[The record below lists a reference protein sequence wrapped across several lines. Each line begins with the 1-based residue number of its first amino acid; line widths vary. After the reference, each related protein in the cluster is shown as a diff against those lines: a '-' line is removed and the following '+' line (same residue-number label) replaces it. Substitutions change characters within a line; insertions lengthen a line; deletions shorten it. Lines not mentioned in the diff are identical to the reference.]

1 MGRPT
6 WVVSG
11 RKEGS
16 FLAEDAKRE
25 LKVSTVELELEKK
38 KKKKKKKKERIESR
52 VVRLERKRGWL
63 RIDHSHVQ

>member
-25 LKVSTVELELEKK
+25 LKVSTVELE
-38 KKKKKKKKERIESR
+38 KKKKKKERIESR

>member
-38 KKKKKKKKERIESR
+38 KKEKEKEKGKDRVES
-52 VVRLERKRGWL
+52 
-63 RIDHSHVQ
+63 STA

>member
-38 KKKKKKKKERIESR
+38 KKEKEKEKLIDCRGEVRGSES
-52 VVRLERKRGWL
+52 G
-63 RIDHSHVQ
+63 